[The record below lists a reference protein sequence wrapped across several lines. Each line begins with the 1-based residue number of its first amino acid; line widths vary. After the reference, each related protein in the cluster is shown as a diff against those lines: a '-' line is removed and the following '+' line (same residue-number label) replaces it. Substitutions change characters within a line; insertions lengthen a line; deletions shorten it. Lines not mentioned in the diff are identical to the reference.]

1 MRNRLSSVFV
11 ISFSAMLSF
20 SETVSVV
27 WPLAVSFPEMLS
39 GLAVFCFGESFG
51 NPLITFL
58 DSHFLRFSQNIKKKA
73 VGVWESLSLLL
84 FTILGVLANL
94 ISSIGNSYLSRQLV
108 WSIFHFL
115 DSFFAYTVV
124 RLQNHIW
131 ILDSICLLFLFNFH
145 SGWMEAL
152 LWCLRLLRY
161 VPSAPRI
168 PAC

>member
-58 DSHFLRFSQNIKKKA
+58 DSHFLRTSRKKLLEYER
-73 VGVWESLSLLL
+73 VCPCYCLL
-84 FTILGVLANL
+84 FWVFLL
-94 ISSIGNSYLSRQLV
+94 ISSLVLEILIYLSRQLV

-124 RLQNHIW
+124 CLQNHIW